1 MISYEIDTEKVSLS
15 ELGKNISPVVMKN
28 KISSNYRPLFQ
39 ETVTEKMKTLISI
52 TWNESKEE
60 RPSFRTIL
68 SLTSK
73 TDLKDTKLVS
83 I

>member
-1 MISYEIDTEKVSLS
+1 
-15 ELGKNISPVVMKN
+15 MKN
-28 KISSNYRPLFQ
+28 KISNNYSPLFP
-39 ETVTEKMKTLISI
+39 ETVTEKMKTIISR

-60 RPSFRTIL
+60 RPSLRTIL